1 MQQQVGEAEQ
11 ESMRV
16 ELDRVLAS
24 LASLAEPVAKSS
36 ELAMDPDL
44 INEVL
49 QTLAQQLAESD
60 TAAQATIDSY
70 HELLSTGNLGSIC
83 KELEKELGEYDF
95 DAAQKTL
102 LRMQA
107 AVAEAVPSV
116 EVGVDEEK
124 LADVIQQL
132 GSLIADF
139 DTSAQVLLDSEEP
152 LLLAAGLSLELKKMS
167 MALDDYDFDTA
178 MAFVRE
184 IAEARGIQL

>member
-1 MQQQVGEAEQ
+1 MI
-11 ESMRV
+11 
-16 ELDRVLAS
+16 
-24 LASLAEPVAKSS
+24 P
-36 ELAMDPDL
+36 
-44 INEVL
+44 
-49 QTLAQQLAESD
+49 
-60 TAAQATIDSY
+60 
-70 HELLSTGNLGSIC
+70 C

-139 DTSAQVLLDSEEP
+139 DTSAQELLDSEEP